1 MITRLSHVHHA
12 VSNMQDTLKLYDDLW
27 GLKPSKIVRFPEEGV
42 TNALFRIGQNYIIVQ
57 EPSHPQAAL
66 AKHIER
72 RGEGLRSICLISDNL
87 DAEISALKAR
97 GVEFVER
104 IPTPASPFRAA
115 WVNPRYTKGL
125 LIMLAQDPEIADF
138 MQKSY

>member
-27 GLKPSKIVRFPEEGV
+27 GLKPSKIVPFPEEGV